1 MDLREGS
8 AMTEA
13 SGLSTEQGGVEN
25 ASGAMPGTA
34 KEMRGQHGLTRDP
47 RHGAVRFAD
56 QLRKLTSEAPLQSLL
71 MAFLLGVLMA
81 RRR

>member
-1 MDLREGS
+1 MDMREGS

-13 SGLSTEQGGVEN
+13 SGLSTEQSGVEN

-34 KEMRGQHGLTRDP
+34 KEMRGQDP
-47 RHGAVRFAD
+47 YHGAVRFAD